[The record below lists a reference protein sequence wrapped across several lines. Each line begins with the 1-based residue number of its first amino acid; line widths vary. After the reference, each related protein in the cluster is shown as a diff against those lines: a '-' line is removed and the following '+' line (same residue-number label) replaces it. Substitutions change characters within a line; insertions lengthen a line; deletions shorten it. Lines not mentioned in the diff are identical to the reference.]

1 MKKWMTPSVEE
12 LDMTCTEY
20 GTRYAKSFDEV
31 RVDQNGQ
38 YWYSYSAGATSPVT
52 PSASVIKVDQP

>member
-38 YWYSYSAGATSPVT
+38 YWYSYSVGATSPVT
-52 PSASVIKVDQP
+52 PSASVIKVD